1 MGNWNRYGKGA
12 INGPITDYLTK
23 EIENE
28 ISKGS
33 DLLVCIG
40 TDSQRHG
47 KRTKFTT
54 VILLINKGNGGNIF
68 YKNEYMKNYSSI
80 KEKMIAEVA
89 VTMEVAQEICWV
101 LDLYDV
107 DFEIHAD
114 INSKPNARSH
124 VALSEAVGWVRGMG
138 YTFKA
143 KPDAYAASHC
153 ADKICKR
160 K

>member
-1 MGNWNRYGKGA
+1 MEKWKRYGKGE
-12 INGPITDYLTK
+12 IDLPITDYLTRAIES
-23 EIENE
+23 EIK
-28 ISKGS
+28 KGS

-47 KRTKFTT
+47 NRTKFTT
-54 VILLINKGNGGNIF
+54 VILLISKGSGGNIL
-68 YKNEYMKNYSSI
+68 YNNKYSKNYSSI

-89 VTMEVAQEICWV
+89 VSMEVAQEICWV

-107 DFEIHAD
+107 DFEFHAD
-114 INSKPNARSH
+114 INTKPNTRSH
-124 VALSEAVGWVRGMG
+124 VALAEAVGWVRGMG

>member
-1 MGNWNRYGKGA
+1 METWNRYGSGK
-12 INGPITDYLTK
+12 IDLPITEYLIK
-23 EIENE
+23 AIESEIE
-28 ISKGS
+28 KGS

-47 KRTKFTT
+47 NKTKFTT
-54 VILLINKGNGGNIF
+54 VILLIAKGNGGNIL
-68 YKNEYMKNYSSI
+68 YSNKYSKNYSSI

-89 VTMEVAQEICWV
+89 VSMEVAQEVCWV

-107 DFEIHAD
+107 EFELHAD
-114 INSKPNARSH
+114 INSKPNTRSH

-143 KPDAYAASHC
+143 KPDA
-153 ADKICKR
+153 
-160 K
+160 